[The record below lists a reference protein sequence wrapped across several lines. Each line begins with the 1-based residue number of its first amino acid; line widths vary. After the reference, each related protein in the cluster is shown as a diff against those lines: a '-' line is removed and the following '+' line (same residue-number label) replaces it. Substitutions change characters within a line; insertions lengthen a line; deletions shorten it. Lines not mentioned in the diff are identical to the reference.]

1 MNVDCEKLSRSID
14 DLTTVLS
21 KFIAFLDQD
30 RGQRVVSDK
39 WAQAKAEWE
48 QAARGGDDD

>member
-1 MNVDCEKLSRSID
+1 MDMNRDRLSRSID

-21 KFIAFLDQD
+21 KFVAFLDED

-48 QAARGGDDD
+48 QAVRNNDG